1 MFGEGLGSAK
11 DSGWDTPGIEENSL
25 LVSFQ
30 CSIPQC
36 PQLLPSMFGSAVEEL
51 LLMRNHISWKA
62 ERNTLVEKYL
72 PSQ

>member
-1 MFGEGLGSAK
+1 MFGEGLSSEKAQVG
-11 DSGWDTPGIEENSL
+11 TPLWIEKTCL

-51 LLMRNHISWKA
+51 LLMRNHRSWKA
-62 ERNTLVEKYL
+62 ERNALVEKYL
-72 PSQ
+72 PS